1 MAALSS
7 ASVAGTTASSTSM
20 GIDGWAYATSTE
32 EIKRV
37 AKAIALTT
45 DRRFSMVLPPL
56 SDYS

>member
-1 MAALSS
+1 
-7 ASVAGTTASSTSM
+7 M

-37 AKAIALTT
+37 AKAITLTT